1 METGQDQLV
10 CSFLLN
16 KMLLEIGKIAVSV
29 YIVLKT
35 EGDKPPNQLFGPTI
49 CLARD
54 RENIK
59 ALQ

>member
-1 METGQDQLV
+1 MKTGQDQLV

-49 CLARD
+49 C
-54 RENIK
+54 
-59 ALQ
+59 